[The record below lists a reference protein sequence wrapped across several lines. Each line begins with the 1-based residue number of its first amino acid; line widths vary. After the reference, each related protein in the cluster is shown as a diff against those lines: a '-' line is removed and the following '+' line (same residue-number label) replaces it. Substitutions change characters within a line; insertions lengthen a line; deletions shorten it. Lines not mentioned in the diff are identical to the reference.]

1 MLAPVKFHMELNRTE
16 AVLKAQ
22 TIITP
27 VPGRPAEID
36 RLDIDAVTIARL
48 WDNPCW
54 FAFRFN
60 YLSLR
65 YNIPLYGWVESEY
78 GLLRPHVA
86 VIYSLGLRD
95 NVTARDIA
103 ISYGFPKNTLSRAI
117 KTLEERSLI
126 RRERHPTDK
135 RSYLLT
141 LTKQGRRIFQE
152 TLPHFVRL
160 QNEMLNV
167 LTPRERETL
176 SVLLAKIVLHTFSWP
191 DGDAIVQSPSLT
203 RINASA

>member
-1 MLAPVKFHMELNRTE
+1 
-16 AVLKAQ
+16 VLKAYE
-22 TIITP
+22 IDTP

-36 RLDIDAVTIARL
+36 QLNIDAVTIARL

-65 YNIPLYGWVESEY
+65 YNIPLYGWVEREY

-117 KTLEERSLI
+117 KALEQRGLV
-126 RRERHPTDK
+126 RRERHPSDK
-135 RSYLLT
+135 RSFLLA
-141 LTKQGRRIFQE
+141 LTAAGRRIFTE
-152 TLPHFVRL
+152 TLPQFVHL
-160 QNEMLNV
+160 QNEMLKG

-176 SVLLAKIVLHTFSWP
+176 SVLLAKIVVQTFTWP
-191 DGDAIVQSPSLT
+191 EGDELVAPADTIRHRKT
-203 RINASA
+203 ARA

>member
-1 MLAPVKFHMELNRTE
+1 MPGMTDPLTS
-16 AVLKAQ
+16 
-22 TIITP
+22 TTP

-36 RLDIDAVTIARL
+36 GTGVDAVTIARL

-65 YNIPLYGWVESEY
+65 YNIPLYGWVEREY

-95 NVTARDIA
+95 MVTARDIG

-117 KTLEERSLI
+117 VTLEKRGLV
-126 RRERHPTDK
+126 RRQRHPTDR
-135 RSYLLT
+135 RSFLLS
-141 LTKQGRRIFQE
+141 LTPTGRAIFEE
-152 TLPHFVRL
+152 TLPHFVGL
-160 QNEMLNV
+160 QDEMLKP
-167 LTPRERETL
+167 LTGRERETL
-176 SVLLAKIVLHTFSWP
+176 SVLLAKIVLHTFEWP
-191 DGDAIVQSPSLT
+191 AELAARSENSAHSRDIGSP
-203 RINASA
+203 